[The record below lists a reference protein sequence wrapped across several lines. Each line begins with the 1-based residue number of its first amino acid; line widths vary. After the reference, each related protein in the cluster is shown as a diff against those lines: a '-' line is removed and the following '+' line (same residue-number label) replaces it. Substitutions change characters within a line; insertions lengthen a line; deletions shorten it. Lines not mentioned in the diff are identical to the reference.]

1 MLEVQ
6 TKVKRQIEM
15 LGLAI
20 MNSDGL
26 KDSDFSVIFGRDI
39 PTIKRDMQEL
49 RSLGIP
55 IHSEKKKGLCLDGR
69 MDAGLVR
76 ELLLQYLGICNSTSG
91 FDKATALLVK
101 KQRQQALSVVV
112 TLQRCIEGNAIAIVD
127 YQKDEHETERGRELH
142 PLIIFSSEGYWR
154 VLAVND
160 GKIKQYLLDKIL
172 SIRPTGRH
180 FKRVPREQID
190 DLFRYSFR
198 SWVGAEKHRIRI
210 HLSSIWAGR
219 LKPRQMMETQVI
231 TENEDGSIVFEATVN
246 SLQEIASWAVSR
258 GTGVTVLEPAELRDL
273 VVRLA
278 RGALANYA
286 EVPSAPP
293 GE

>member
-20 MNSDGL
+20 MNTDGL

-55 IHSEKKKGLCLDGR
+55 IHSEKKRGLCLDGR
-69 MDAGLVR
+69 MDSGLIR

-101 KQRQQALSVVV
+101 KQRQQALSIVV
-112 TLQRCIEGNAIAIVD
+112 TLQRCIEGNAIAIAD
-127 YQKDEHETERGRELH
+127 YQKDEHEIERGRELH

-172 SIRPTGRH
+172 AIRSTERH
-180 FKRVPREQID
+180 FKRVPMDQID

-210 HLSSIWAGR
+210 HLSSVWAGR

-258 GTGVTVLEPAELRDL
+258 GAGVTVLEPAELREM

-278 RGALANYA
+278 RGALANYSEA
-286 EVPSAPP
+286 SSAPR
-293 GE
+293 GG

>member
-20 MNSDGL
+20 MNTEGL
-26 KDSDFSVIFGRDI
+26 KDADFAVIFGRDI

-55 IHSEKKKGLCLDGR
+55 IHSEKRRGVCLDGK
-69 MDAGLVR
+69 MDARLIR
-76 ELLLQYLGICNSTSG
+76 ELVLQYIGICNSTSG
-91 FDKATALLVK
+91 FDKATTLLVK
-101 KQRQQALSVVV
+101 KQRQQALSIVV
-112 TLQRCIEGNAIAIVD
+112 TLQRCIESNAIALVD
-127 YQKDEHETERGRELH
+127 YQKDEHEIERGRELH

-160 GKIKQYLLDKIL
+160 GRIKQYLLDKIL
-172 SIRPTGRH
+172 DIRASTRR
-180 FKRVPREQID
+180 FKKVPQEQID
-190 DLFRYSFR
+190 EMFRYSFR
-198 SWVGAEKHRIRI
+198 SWVGAEKHMIRI
-210 HLSSIWAGR
+210 HISSIWAER

-246 SLQEIASWAVSR
+246 SLQEVASWAVSR
-258 GTGVTVLEPAELRDL
+258 GSGVTILEPAELREM
-273 VVRLA
+273 VVRIA
-278 RGALANYA
+278 QGALANY
-286 EVPSAPP
+286 E
-293 GE
+293 GQ

>member
-15 LGLAI
+15 LGLTI
-20 MNSDGL
+20 MNTEGL
-26 KDSDFSVIFGRDI
+26 KDADFAVIFGRDI

-49 RSLGIP
+49 RGLGIP
-55 IHSEKKKGLCLDGR
+55 IHSEKKKGLCLDGK
-69 MDAGLVR
+69 MEPGLVR
-76 ELLLQYLGICNSTSG
+76 ELVLQYMGICNSTSG
-91 FDKATALLVK
+91 FDRATTLLVK
-101 KQRQQALSVVV
+101 KQKHQALSIVV
-112 TLQRCIEGNAIAIVD
+112 TLQRCIENSTAAVID
-127 YQKDEHETERGRELH
+127 YQKDEHEIEHNRELH
-142 PLIIFSSEGYWR
+142 PLIIFSSDGYWR

-160 GKIKQYLLDKIL
+160 GRIKQYLLDKIL
-172 SIRPTGRH
+172 SIKSSGKR
-180 FKRVPREQID
+180 FKRVPQEQID
-190 DLFRYSFR
+190 EMFRYSFR

-210 HLSSIWAGR
+210 HLSSVWAGR

-231 TENEDGSIVFEATVN
+231 TENDDGSIVFEATVN

-258 GTGVTVLEPAELRDL
+258 GDGVRVLEPPELREM

-286 EVPSAPP
+286 
-293 GE
+293 

>member
-20 MNSDGL
+20 MNTEGL
-26 KDSDFSVIFGRDI
+26 KDADFAVIFGRDI

-55 IHSEKKKGLCLDGR
+55 IHSEKRRGVCLDGK
-69 MDAGLVR
+69 MDARLIR
-76 ELLLQYLGICNSTSG
+76 ELVLQYIGICNSTSG
-91 FDKATALLVK
+91 FDKATTLLVK
-101 KQRQQALSVVV
+101 KQRQQALSIVV
-112 TLQRCIEGNAIAIVD
+112 TLQRCIESNTIALVD
-127 YQKDEHETERGRELH
+127 YQKDEHEIERGRELH

-160 GKIKQYLLDKIL
+160 GRIKQYLLDKIL
-172 SIRPTGRH
+172 DIRASTRR
-180 FKRVPREQID
+180 FKKVPQEQID
-190 DLFRYSFR
+190 EMFRYSFR
-198 SWVGAEKHRIRI
+198 SWVGAEKHMIRI
-210 HLSSIWAGR
+210 HLSSVWAGR

-246 SLQEIASWAVSR
+246 SLQEVASWAVSR
-258 GTGVTVLEPAELRDL
+258 GSGVAILEPAELREM
-273 VVRLA
+273 VVRIA
-278 RGALANYA
+278 QGALANY
-286 EVPSAPP
+286 E
-293 GE
+293 GR

>member
-15 LGLAI
+15 LGLTI
-20 MNSDGL
+20 MNTDGL
-26 KDSDFSVIFGRDI
+26 KDADFAVIFERDI

-49 RSLGIP
+49 RGLGIP
-55 IHSEKKKGLCLDGR
+55 IHSEKKKGLCLDGK
-69 MDAGLVR
+69 MEPGLIR
-76 ELLLQYLGICNSTSG
+76 ELVLQYMGICNSMSG
-91 FDKATALLVK
+91 FDRATTLLVK
-101 KQRQQALSVVV
+101 KQRHQALGIVVM
-112 TLQRCIEGNAIAIVD
+112 LQRCIENNTAAVID
-127 YQKDEHETERGRELH
+127 YQKDEHEIEHGRELH

-160 GKIKQYLLDKIL
+160 GRIKQYLLDKIL
-172 SIRPTGRH
+172 SIKSSGKR
-180 FKRVPREQID
+180 FKRVPQEQID
-190 DLFRYSFR
+190 EMFRYSFR

-210 HLSSIWAGR
+210 HLSTVWAGR

-231 TENEDGSIVFEATVN
+231 TENEDGSMVFEATVN

-258 GTGVTVLEPAELRDL
+258 GEGVTVLEPPALREMVL
-273 VVRLA
+273 SLA

-286 EVPSAPP
+286 
-293 GE
+293 

>member
-15 LGLAI
+15 LGLTIA
-20 MNSDGL
+20 NTGGL
-26 KDSDFSVIFGRDI
+26 KDADFAVLFSRDI

-55 IHSEKKKGLCLDGR
+55 IHSEKKKGLCLEGK
-69 MDAGLVR
+69 MDPMLIR
-76 ELLLQYLGICNSTSG
+76 ELLLQYIGICNSTSG

-101 KQRQQALSVVV
+101 KQKQQALSIVV
-112 TLQRCIEGNAIAIVD
+112 TLQRCIDSNTIAVVD
-127 YQKDEHETERGRELH
+127 YRKDDREVERGRELH

-160 GKIKQYLLDKIL
+160 ERIKQYLLDKIVD
-172 SIRPTGRH
+172 IRASERH
-180 FKRVPREQID
+180 FKKVPQERID
-190 DLFRYSFR
+190 EMFRYSFR
-198 SWVGAEKHRIRI
+198 SWVGAEKHNIKI
-210 HLSSIWAGR
+210 HLSSVWAGR

-246 SLQEIASWAVSR
+246 SLQEVASWSVSR
-258 GTGVTVLEPAELRDL
+258 GSGVTVLEPAELREM
-273 VVRLA
+273 VVLLA
-278 RGALANYA
+278 RGALANYEGHA
-286 EVPSAPP
+286 AKP
-293 GE
+293 